1 MTKIQNGFCHLDFG
15 NSNLFRVSYF
25 EFSPSMSFFSKKEK
39 QRPLLGVDIGTGT
52 VKVVKL
58 EKYSDAKERG
68 KLENYGMVKMRSF
81 DQSHMGGLQ
90 ILDAEGIKMLR
101 LLLSRLHEETKEA
114 AFSIP
119 MYSAFVQ
126 EMILPPMLES
136 ELASA
141 VEFEA
146 RSRIPV
152 PIKDVNVRWELIE
165 EPKEDAR
172 GLPHTQER
180 HVLLIAVPNDIIFRY
195 QNIAK
200 EVGLTIH
207 ALEVEVFSTMR
218 ALNLN
223 ANEPVVIL
231 DIGARNTNIAF
242 IKNGFLRL
250 SHNIEKGGDGISQVI
265 AQGMDIDII
274 RAEELKKKEGLAPS
288 GASSALGGL
297 VYPVVDNLIGEIRRV
312 MELITPL
319 LDGEKLKKVVLVG
332 GTAQMKGLKEY
343 FAVKINVPVEI
354 ANPWVGINCPPKLQ
368 NQWEQ
373 RALTFVAATGLAL
386 Y

>member
-1 MTKIQNGFCHLDFG
+1 MN
-15 NSNLFRVSYF
+15 
-25 EFSPSMSFFSKKEK
+25 FFFKKEK
-39 QRPLLGVDIGTGT
+39 PLPLLGIDIGTGT
-52 VKVVKL
+52 IKVVKL
-58 EKYSDAKERG
+58 EKYSSGNERG

-81 DQSHMGGLQ
+81 DQVRMGGLQ
-90 ILDAEGIKMLR
+90 ILDVEGIKMLR
-101 LLLSRLHEETKEA
+101 LLLSRLHEATKEA

-126 EMILPPMLES
+126 EMVLPPMLES

-165 EPKEDAR
+165 EPKEDVR

-180 HVLLIAVPNDIIFRY
+180 HILLIAVPNDIIFRY

-200 EVGLTIH
+200 EVGLTIRV
-207 ALEVEVFSTMR
+207 LEVEVFSTMR
-218 ALNLN
+218 ALDLK
-223 ANEPVVIL
+223 ASEPVVIL

-265 AQGMDIDII
+265 AQGMGVDII
-274 RAEELKKKEGLAPS
+274 RAEELKKKEGLAASPT
-288 GASSALGGL
+288 SSALCGL
-297 VYPVVDNLIGEIRRV
+297 IYPMVDNLIAEIRRV
-312 MELITPL
+312 LELVTPL
-319 LDGEKLKKVVLVG
+319 LDGEKLQKVILIG

-343 FAVKINVPVEI
+343 FAAEMNLPVEI
-354 ANPWVGINCPPKLQ
+354 ANPWVSIDYPPKLK

-373 RALTFVAATGLAL
+373 RALSFVAATGLAL